1 MPKWLNPKR
10 GRKLGVSELQK
21 AKIKIDLH
29 IGKMILE
36 TTAQQGSVSPVCS
49 IYTHVCVV
57 SNKHCSISN
66 CFLKRGKK

>member
-36 TTAQQGSVSPVCS
+36 TTVHKEVSAQSVLF
-49 IYTHVCVV
+49 THMCV
-57 SNKHCSISN
+57 SRIE
-66 CFLKRGKK
+66 